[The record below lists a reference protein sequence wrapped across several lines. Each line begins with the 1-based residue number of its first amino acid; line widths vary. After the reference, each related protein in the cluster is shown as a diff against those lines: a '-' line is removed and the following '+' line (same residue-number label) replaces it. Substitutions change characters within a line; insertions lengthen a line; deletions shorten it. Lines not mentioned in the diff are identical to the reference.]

1 MIYDE
6 EANILCWEVAKG
18 KINHAVE
25 VSNFI
30 IHLSQANKPVLIEVL
45 DASKFFG
52 QFNKIKNIKELKRII
67 PVG

>member
-6 EANILCWEVAKG
+6 EANVLCWEVAKG
-18 KINHAVE
+18 KISHAVE

-30 IHLSQANKPVLIEVL
+30 IHLSKANKPVLIEVL

-52 QFNKIKNIKELKRII
+52 QYNKIKNIKELKRII
-67 PVG
+67 PVS